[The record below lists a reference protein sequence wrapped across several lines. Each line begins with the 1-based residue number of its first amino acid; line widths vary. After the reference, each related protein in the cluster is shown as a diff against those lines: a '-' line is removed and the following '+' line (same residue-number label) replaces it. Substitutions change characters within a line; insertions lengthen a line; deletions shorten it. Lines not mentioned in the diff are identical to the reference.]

1 MQRPLEGQW
10 AIVTGATSGIGRATA
25 LRLAQLG
32 ANVAIHYHTKP
43 AVAED
48 LVREIEAMGCESRC
62 AGGDFRHRNAVFQ
75 TIEQLTQGHALDILV
90 NNAGTLIHRY
100 SLPDMPLDHWD
111 DTISLNLSSTFWTV
125 RAALPS
131 LRDEGRIVN
140 VTSIA
145 AHTGGGPGA
154 LAYAAAKGGVISLT
168 RGLAKE
174 LASRGIRV
182 NAIAPGTIATPFHE
196 QYTTPQTLHDVAQ
209 RIPLKRLGTAE
220 ECAQVIGFL
229 VSHESSYVT
238 GEVLTVHG
246 GQGLVW

>member
-25 LRLAQLG
+25 LRLAEKG

-43 AVAED
+43 EAAEQ
-48 LVREIEAMGCESRC
+48 LVKEIEAMGCESRC
-62 AGGDFRHRNAVFQ
+62 ASGDFRHRDDVFQ
-75 TIEQLTQGHALDILV
+75 VIEQLAQDHPLDILV
-90 NNAGTLIHRY
+90 NNAGTLIQRY
-100 SLPDMPLDHWD
+100 PLADMPLDHWD
-111 DTISLNLSSTFWTV
+111 NTVALNLSSVFWAV
-125 RAALPS
+125 RAALPY
-131 LRDEGRIVN
+131 LRAEGRIVN

-145 AHTGGGPGA
+145 AQTGGGPGA

-174 LASRGIRV
+174 LASRNIRV
-182 NAIAPGTIATPFHE
+182 NAISPGTIMTPFHE
-196 QYTTPQTLHDVAQ
+196 QHSTPQTLQDVAR

-220 ECAQVIGFL
+220 ECAHAIAFM
-229 VSHESSYVT
+229 VSHESSYIT
-238 GEVLTVHG
+238 GEVLTIHG

>member
-25 LRLAQLG
+25 LRLAKLG
-32 ANVAIHYHTKP
+32 ANVAIHYHSQP
-43 AVAED
+43 DAAQGLVAE
-48 LVREIEAMGCESRC
+48 IESLGCESQC
-62 AGGDFRHRNAVFQ
+62 AGGDFRHRDDVFR
-75 TIEQLTQGHALDILV
+75 TIQQLTEMHPLDILV

-100 SLPDMPLDHWD
+100 PMAEMPMEHWD
-111 DTISLNLSSTFWTV
+111 DTLALNLSSIFWAV
-125 RAALPS
+125 RAALPF

-145 AHTGGGPGA
+145 AQTGGGPGA

-174 LASRGIRV
+174 LAGRGIRV
-182 NAIAPGTIATPFHE
+182 NAIAPGTIATPFHD
-196 QYTTPQTLHDVAQ
+196 QHTAPQTLQEVAG
-209 RIPLKRLGTAE
+209 RIPLKRLGTAD
-220 ECAQVIGFL
+220 ECAHVIAFL